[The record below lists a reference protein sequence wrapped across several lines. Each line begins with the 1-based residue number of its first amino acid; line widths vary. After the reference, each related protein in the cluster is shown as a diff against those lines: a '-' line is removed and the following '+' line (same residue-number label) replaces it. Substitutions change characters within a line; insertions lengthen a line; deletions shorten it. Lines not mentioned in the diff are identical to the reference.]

1 MVVCY
6 PGYLD
11 IFKCFPSF
19 AVLVCRFW
27 GSKWVLRILQSECRA
42 CPGKRSCSDAPL
54 LRSGACTSP
63 HVLLYS
69 VGSVLLDGAR
79 LPQPYAPTFRCST
92 PLHSCQLLKSC
103 TPMLRSSLESAPLH
117 SAAALPLRCSAP
129 LRSPPL
135 RCSAPLRCANLCSD
149 APLHLVRQL
158 FRSDAPLLRC
168 SMHFAPLRNPPLRCS
183 AAQSSAALILHG
195 APLRSPPLRCS
206 DAPLRSAALVL
217 TFCAPMLRCWDAI
230 AQLTC
235 SAQRRSSAPAQV
247 QPITTAQ
254 RRSSAAAHRRN
265 CNQTTAQRRSSAAA
279 HWRKRSLTTAQRRSS
294 AQAQGNNSTA
304 AQRNLTTAQRRSSRE
319 SIARTYRLERR
330 SGAAAQSSLRTHI
343 APTLDIGQNYKES
356 SCCKKCVLPAQNLSF
371 LLFRGRR
378 T

>member
-1 MVVCY
+1 MTGGGCLGRV
-6 PGYLD
+6 
-11 IFKCFPSF
+11 S
-19 AVLVCRFW
+19 AERVLVNVPAPMLRC
-27 GSKWVLRILQSECRA
+27 SAPVL
-42 CPGKRSCSDAPL
+42 
-54 LRSGACTSP
+54 
-63 HVLLYS
+63 VLVHMCFYIHA

-79 LPQPYAPTFRCST
+79 VPQPYAPTFRCST

-129 LRSPPL
+129 LRCAAL
-135 RCSAPLRCANLCSD
+135 RSDAPLRCANLCSD

-158 FRSDAPLLRC
+158 FRSDAPMLHALR
-168 SMHFAPLRNPPLRCS
+168 SAAQPSAPMLRCS
-183 AAQSSAALILHG
+183 AAQSSAALILHA

-254 RRSSAAAHRRN
+254 CRSSAAAHRRN
-265 CNQTTAQRRSSAAA
+265 CNQTTAQRRSSALAQVKPNNSAA
-279 HWRKRSLTTAQRRSS
+279 AQQRTGARKQQRSS
-294 AQAQGNNSTA
+294 AAQPNNS
-304 AQRNLTTAQRRSSRE
+304 
-319 SIARTYRLERR
+319 
-330 SGAAAQSSLRTHI
+330 AAAQ
-343 APTLDIGQNYKES
+343 
-356 SCCKKCVLPAQNLSF
+356 
-371 LLFRGRR
+371 
-378 T
+378 